1 MRERRGACRVLMG
14 KPEGNRA
21 LGRLRRRLEDN
32 IKLDLQEMGWRH
44 GLDWSGSE

>member
-1 MRERRGACRVLMG
+1 MQGFDR
-14 KPEGNRA
+14 P

-32 IKLDLQEMGWRH
+32 IKMDLRGVEWRH